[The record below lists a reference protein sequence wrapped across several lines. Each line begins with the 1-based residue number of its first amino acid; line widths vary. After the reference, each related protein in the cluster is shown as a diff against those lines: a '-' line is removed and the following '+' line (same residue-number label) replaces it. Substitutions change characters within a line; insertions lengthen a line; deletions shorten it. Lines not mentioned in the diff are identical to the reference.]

1 MCLFLYIKAMSPL
14 SVENLQEHSVV
25 MSQELNRDSD
35 PLLCT
40 IPNNWTDTWLLLH
53 ESGLTMI

>member
-1 MCLFLYIKAMSPL
+1 MSPL
-14 SVENLQEHSVV
+14 SVENPQGHSVI
-25 MSQELNRDSD
+25 MSQELNRGSG

-40 IPNNWTDTWLLLH
+40 TPNNWAGTWLLLH